1 LDSEIKNQKSK
12 IKNQT
17 MNQISKEKA
26 GFQLEV
32 VLQAEVQNV
41 TFFNAQNGYAVI
53 RVKARD
59 EPGVVTA
66 VGHVLQVRPGEML
79 RITGQWKEHPKY
91 GRQFQMDKV
100 EPLLPADVNAIRRYL
115 ASGQLKGVGPVL
127 AERLVKKFKDKTL
140 EILDND
146 PEQLLL
152 VEGIGRTK
160 LGKIRKSWEEQHQVR
175 ALILFL
181 QEHDVSPTLAARI
194 YRHFG
199 AQSMQKVRDNPYELA
214 YEVHGIGF
222 KTADTIA
229 LKLGFAPD
237 CPQRLEAAL
246 VYLLFQFSDSG
257 HMFCPQEE
265 LLSKAKG
272 LLEGAGELELYN
284 ALRSLQE
291 RGRVVLEDLAA
302 QGLGTVVYLGHFH
315 RWEREIAARLQALAA
330 HPAALDKNRLAKV
343 LAEIEAKHRIKLSL
357 EQRQAVEDACLNKV
371 FILTGGP
378 GTGKTTIIRFIVDV
392 MTMLGA
398 KVKLAAPTGR
408 AAKRLSEAMGA
419 AACGLTASTLHRLL
433 QYTPEGG
440 FALNETKMLK
450 AGLLVVDEVSML
462 DCQLCLAV
470 LRALPLTSRLV
481 LVGDANQLPSV
492 GPGNVLGDL
501 LKSGILPSAFL
512 TQIYRQAQ
520 ESMIVVNAHRINQGL
535 FPRHCQKTAPE
546 ADFFWL
552 EEENPQQVQDMIL
565 QLVCERIPA
574 SYGLDPRL
582 EVQVLTPMHK
592 GEVGTQQLNALLQER
607 LNPVGQE
614 FNAAIAT
621 SATAIGPHRMR
632 VGDRVLQLRNNY
644 EKEVFNGDLGWIVN
658 VDVEEGE
665 VLVEFDGR
673 DVVYE
678 LTEMDELTLAYAMSV
693 HKSQGSEY
701 PAVVMPLLT
710 QHFMLLQRNLIY
722 TGLTRARRLAVLLG
736 DKKALAI
743 GLKNAKAKI
752 RYTNLAHRLMEIM
765 QR

>member
-1 LDSEIKNQKSK
+1 
-12 IKNQT
+12 
-17 MNQISKEKA
+17 MNQVPTEKA
-26 GFQLEV
+26 RFQLEV
-32 VLQAEVQNV
+32 VLQAEVQTV

-53 RVKARD
+53 RVKVRD

-100 EPLLPADVNAIRRYL
+100 EPLLPAGVNAIRRYL

-127 AERLVKKFKDKTL
+127 AERMVKTFREKTL
-140 EILDND
+140 EIIDND
-146 PEQLLL
+146 PEQLLR
-152 VEGIGRTK
+152 VEGIGRAK
-160 LGKIRKSWEEQHQVR
+160 LEKIQKSWEEQHHVR

-199 AQSMQKVRDNPYELA
+199 PQSMQKVRDNPYELA

-229 LKLGFAPD
+229 LKLGFAAD

-246 VYLLFQFSDSG
+246 VYLLFQFSESG
-257 HMFCPQEE
+257 HVFCPEEE
-265 LLSKAKG
+265 LLTKAQA
-272 LLEGAGELELYN
+272 LLEGAEETDLRE
-284 ALRSLQE
+284 ALSSLRE
-291 RGRVVLEDLAA
+291 RKRVVLEELAP
-302 QGLGTVVYLGHFH
+302 QGLGTVVYLAHFH
-315 RWEREIAARLQALAA
+315 RWEKEIAARFQALLE
-330 HPAALDKNRLAKV
+330 HPAALDKSRLRAV
-343 LAEIEAKHRIKLSL
+343 LSELEARRRIRLSP

-378 GTGKTTIIRFIVDV
+378 GTGKTTITRFIVDA
-392 MTMLGA
+392 MTMLGV

-408 AAKRLSEAMGA
+408 AAKRLSEATGA
-419 AACGLTASTLHRLL
+419 AASTLHRLL
-433 QYTPEGG
+433 QYAPDGG

-450 AGLLVVDEVSML
+450 AGMLVVDEVSML
-462 DCQLCLAV
+462 DCHLCLAV

-481 LVGDANQLPSV
+481 LVGDVNQLPSV

-501 LKSGILPSAFL
+501 LKSGAMPGAEL
-512 TQIYRQAQ
+512 THIYRQAQ

-535 FPRHCQKTAPE
+535 FPHHSPKTAPE

-552 EEENPQQVQDMIL
+552 EEEDPLQVQDMIL
-565 QLVCERIPA
+565 QMVCERIPA

-582 EVQVLTPMHK
+582 DVQVLTPMHK

-607 LNPVGQE
+607 LNPTGRE
-614 FNAAIAT
+614 F
-621 SATAIGPHRMR
+621 SIGPRRMR

-658 VDVEEGE
+658 VDIEEGE
-665 VLVEFDGR
+665 ALVEFDGR

-678 LTEMDELTLAYAMSV
+678 LAEMDELTLAYAVSV

-736 DKKALAI
+736 GKKALAM
-743 GLKNAKAKI
+743 GLKNAKAKT
-752 RYTNLAHRLMEIM
+752 RYTNLAYRLMEIM
-765 QR
+765 NR

>member
-1 LDSEIKNQKSK
+1 
-12 IKNQT
+12 
-17 MNQISKEKA
+17 M
-26 GFQLEV
+26 
-32 VLQAEVQNV
+32 VLQAEVQTV

-53 RVKARD
+53 RVKVRD

-79 RITGQWKEHPKY
+79 RLTGQWKEHPKY

-100 EPLLPADVNAIRRYL
+100 EPLLPAEVNAIRRYL
-115 ASGQLKGVGPVL
+115 ASGQLKGIGPVL

-146 PEQLLL
+146 PKQLLL
-152 VEGIGRTK
+152 VEGIGQAK
-160 LGKIRKSWEEQHQVR
+160 LEKIRKSWEEQNQVR
-175 ALILFL
+175 TLILFL

-246 VYLLFQFSDSG
+246 VYLLFQFSESG

-265 LLSKAKG
+265 LLSKAQA
-272 LLEGAGELELYN
+272 LLEGGAEELELYK
-284 ALRSLQE
+284 ALRALQE

-302 QGLGTVVYLGHFH
+302 QGLGSVVYLGHFH

-343 LAEIEAKHRIKLSL
+343 LAELEARRRIKLSL
-357 EQRQAVEDACLNKV
+357 EQRQAIEDACLNKV

-378 GTGKTTIIRFIVDV
+378 GTGKTTITRFIVDA
-392 MTMLGA
+392 MTMLGV

-408 AAKRLSEAMGA
+408 AAKRLSEATGA
-419 AACGLTASTLHRLL
+419 AASTLHRLL

-440 FALNETKMLK
+440 FALNETKLLK

-501 LKSGILPSAFL
+501 LKSGILPSASL

-535 FPRHCQKTAPE
+535 FPRLCPKTAPE

-582 EVQVLTPMHK
+582 DVQVLTPMHK

-607 LNPVGQE
+607 LNPIGQA
-614 FNAAIAT
+614 FSAA
-621 SATAIGPHRMR
+621 SATVATAATGPHRMR

-752 RYTNLAHRLMEIM
+752 RYTNLAHRLAVSSGQWAVGSE
-765 QR
+765 Q